1 MPKKKKDEQEY
12 YQINKK
18 KADRK
23 AAEANPNLINEM
35 TKSGQ
40 KFHYKQEITPYFRKS
55 YLPFV

>member
-23 AAEANPNLINEM
+23 AAEANPN
-35 TKSGQ
+35 
-40 KFHYKQEITPYFRKS
+40 
-55 YLPFV
+55 